1 MARRLADNIFLLTT
15 IGGAFI
21 AWLIAF
27 IGACI
32 FRRGVSGG
40 AWWIIVY
47 ELLLIVGITTVLV
60 TNTYAHYRLMI
71 LTFLAASIAMLT
83 LQLDYALPT
92 FKFGYGYRGGAGTY
106 AAGYI
111 ILIIIEFLWVIVFGS
126 EPESYVG
133 RLAPAHYGNSVG
145 IVHHQQQQQQQQQ
158 PYEMTGDKTILADS
172 AAAAAGG
179 AHFGS
184 VNSYP
189 TNTTNNHVSS
199 PPLAHPAATASVPPN
214 NGSEAAQ
221 PTMEYKEK
229 VQALHAYQ
237 ANPDDPNE
245 LSFAKGETLDIVDR
259 NGNWWQA
266 RKADGTVGIIP
277 SNYFGSSA

>member
-15 IGGAFI
+15 IAGAFI

-47 ELLLIVGITTVLV
+47 ELLLIVGITAVLV

-92 FKFGYGYRGGAGTY
+92 VKFSFGYRGGAGAY

-111 ILIIIEFLWVIVFGS
+111 ILIMIEFLWVIVFGS

-133 RLAPAHYGNSVG
+133 RFAPAHYGNSVG
-145 IVHHQQQQQQQQQ
+145 IVHHQHAPQHPQ
-158 PYEMTGDKTILADS
+158 PYEMTGDKTILTDS
-172 AAAAAGG
+172 AAAAAAGG

-189 TNTTNNHVSS
+189 TNATNNHGSS
-199 PPLAHPAATASVPPN
+199 PPLAHPAATASVQPTN
-214 NGSEAAQ
+214 TGSEAGQ

-266 RKADGTVGIIP
+266 RKADGSVGIIP
-277 SNYFGSSA
+277 SNYVSR

>member
-1 MARRLADNIFLLTT
+1 MARRIADNIFLLTT
-15 IGGAFI
+15 IAGALI

-32 FRRGVSGG
+32 FRRGISGG
-40 AWWIIVY
+40 AWWIVVY
-47 ELLLIVGITTVLV
+47 ELLLIMAISATLL
-60 TNTYAHYRLMI
+60 TNTYTHYRMMI

-92 FKFGYGYRGGAGTY
+92 TKFTPGYRNGAGAY

-126 EPESYVG
+126 EPESYIG
-133 RLAPAHYGNSVG
+133 SFAPAHYGNAVG
-145 IVHHQQQQQQQQQ
+145 VAQQSARQPSSHESQQ
-158 PYEMTGDKTILADS
+158 YEMSGDKEILAES
-172 AAAAAGG
+172 AG
-179 AHFGS
+179 APY
-184 VNSYP
+184 NSYSS
-189 TNTTNNHVSS
+189 TNNHVVVPTS
-199 PPLAHPAATASVPPN
+199 PQAVTTPVTGADLST
-214 NGSEAAQ
+214 
-221 PTMEYKEK
+221 EYKEK
-229 VQALHAYQ
+229 VKALHAYQ
-237 ANPDDPNE
+237 ANPEDPNE
-245 LSFAKGETLDIVDR
+245 LSFGKGEILDIVDR

>member
-21 AWLIAF
+21 SWLIAF

-60 TNTYAHYRLMI
+60 TNTYAHYRLMV
-71 LTFLAASIAMLT
+71 ASIAMLT

-111 ILIIIEFLWVIVFGS
+111 ILIIIE
-126 EPESYVG
+126 
-133 RLAPAHYGNSVG
+133 
-145 IVHHQQQQQQQQQ
+145 
-158 PYEMTGDKTILADS
+158 
-172 AAAAAGG
+172 
-179 AHFGS
+179 
-184 VNSYP
+184 VN
-189 TNTTNNHVSS
+189 
-199 PPLAHPAATASVPPN
+199 
-214 NGSEAAQ
+214 
-221 PTMEYKEK
+221 
-229 VQALHAYQ
+229 
-237 ANPDDPNE
+237 
-245 LSFAKGETLDIVDR
+245 
-259 NGNWWQA
+259 
-266 RKADGTVGIIP
+266 
-277 SNYFGSSA
+277 